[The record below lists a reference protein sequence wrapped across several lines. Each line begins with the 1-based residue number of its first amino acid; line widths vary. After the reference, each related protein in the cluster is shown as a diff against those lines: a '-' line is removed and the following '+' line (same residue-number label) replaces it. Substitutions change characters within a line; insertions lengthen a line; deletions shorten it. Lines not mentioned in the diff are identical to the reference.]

1 MSYRLLYIFF
11 VYLLCQT
18 AQASEMVY
26 TPVNPSFGGN
36 PMNGSTLLATANA
49 INTHTDPKL
58 VTNAA
63 TAALTPLQQF
73 NNTLQQYVLSRIS
86 SSVSG
91 SLFGANGQLIP
102 GTVQT
107 QDFLI
112 NIVSISS
119 TVMQITTTDKKTGQ
133 STMFQIGQ

>member
-1 MSYRLLYIFF
+1 MKNFILAVALVLACGQ
-11 VYLLCQT
+11 VYS
-18 AQASEMVY
+18 SEMVY
-26 TPVNPSFGGN
+26 MPVNPSFGGN

-49 INTHTDPKL
+49 INTHADPK
-58 VTNAA
+58 
-63 TAALTPLQQF
+63 TAANTSMAQKSPLQQF
-73 NNTLQQYVLSRIS
+73 NDTLQQYVLSRIS

-107 QDFLI
+107 QDFII
-112 NIVSISS
+112 NIVSMGNAA
-119 TVMQITTTDKKTGQ
+119 MQITTTDKKTGQ